1 MENWIMETQIGK
13 VTHYFNR
20 ISVAVLEVSKEL
32 KVGDMIH
39 ILGRTT
45 DITQRVGS
53 LEIEHQKVQSV
64 VAGAE
69 VALEVIEPVHSG
81 DAVFL
86 VRED

>member
-1 MENWIMETQIGK
+1 METQIGK

-20 ISVAVLEVSKEL
+20 INVAVLEVSKEL

-39 ILGRTT
+39 ILGRLT
-45 DITQRVGS
+45 DITQQVGS
-53 LEIEHQKVQSV
+53 MEIEHQKVQSV

-69 VALEVIEPVHSG
+69 VALKVIEPVHAG

-86 VRED
+86 VR